1 MVIAREEIFG
11 PVLTITAFDD
21 FDQAMRLANDTPFG
35 LAASIW
41 SRDLQTS
48 LQAMRQIKAGRV
60 WVNTTIAGG
69 PELPSGGF
77 KQSGIGRETG
87 RYGVEEYTELKS
99 VHVQLGERPRW
110 VEA

>member
-1 MVIAREEIFG
+1 
-11 PVLTITAFDD
+11 LTITAFDD
-21 FDQAMRLANDTPFG
+21 FNEAMALANGTPFG

-41 SRDLQTS
+41 SRDLEAS
-48 LQAMRQIKAGRV
+48 MRAMREIKAGRV

-87 RYGVEEYTELKS
+87 RYGVEEYTELKA
-99 VHVQLGERPRW
+99 VHVQMGPRTPW
-110 VEA
+110 VSA